1 MDSGRSIPAGVH
13 PARVFF
19 NLDKVHAVFIDDD
32 EIDRA
37 AALRGWEDPI
47 ALPHKMFS
55 ANKLAN
61 VAVDVPLVR
70 HTRQCESV
78 PRCGQPACPPDHSTG
93 C

>member
-37 AALRGWEDPI
+37 GALRGWEHPVT
-47 ALPHKMFS
+47 LPHKMLG
-55 ANKLAN
+55 AN
-61 VAVDVPLVR
+61 
-70 HTRQCESV
+70 
-78 PRCGQPACPPDHSTG
+78 
-93 C
+93 